1 MSLTMTRSSRR
12 HSKVTKHIFSTM
24 TYSLPNIW
32 QQIIFRLCFTLFFR
46 KKLLFKISFSLT
58 YIYVSQATFYLT
70 GFDQN
75 GDGVISEEEFRAVMK
90 KYKNSSKWKVTIF
103 QSIKC
108 WICYDSQNLFP
119 SSSFYFERK
128 TDLSDD
134 DIAEILRSEDEN
146 GDRLGML

>member
-1 MSLTMTRSSRR
+1 M
-12 HSKVTKHIFSTM
+12 
-24 TYSLPNIW
+24 
-32 QQIIFRLCFTLFFR
+32 
-46 KKLLFKISFSLT
+46 FKISFSLT
-58 YIYVSQATFYLT
+58 YIYVSHTTFYLT

-108 WICYDSQNLFP
+108 WICCDSQNLFP
-119 SSSFYFERK
+119 SSLFYFERK

-146 GDRLGML
+146 GDRLGDVVTIY